1 MEAFK
6 KEAKKFSLLEDGT
19 LDKPCARLFLVNV
32 LRNPSP
38 TLIFF
43 RAHGLQGT
51 DDEIFPIDDM
61 FVALEHGGPK
71 EARYVHPRH
80 WDMKRLMRRLRFV
93 KDTKHMGEPS
103 SFVIILDWVYK
114 MLDIKSH
121 PGQQLK
127 TIPFKA
133 KY

>member
-1 MEAFK
+1 MYA
-6 KEAKKFSLLEDGT
+6 
-19 LDKPCARLFLVNV
+19 
-32 LRNPSP
+32 NPHSNEWP
-38 TLIFF
+38 LSCS
-43 RAHGLQGT
+43 RYADLYQGT

-61 FVALEHGGPK
+61 FVALEHGSPK
-71 EARYVHPRH
+71 EARWVCPSACGI
-80 WDMKRLMRRLRFV
+80 RLSTDEIRFV

-103 SFVIILDWVYK
+103 SFAIILDWIYQ

-127 TIPFKA
+127 TMPFKA